1 MDIALETEDGTRL
14 GARLFPPADGV
25 PPKGAVLI
33 VPAMGVVQGFYER
46 FARWLAS
53 EHFLVMT
60 FDFRGVGASKT
71 TPLRAVRADIV
82 TWARHDAKTALAALV
97 DRAGGAP
104 VTWIGHSLGGQ
115 IVPFVPNRR
124 EVSKVITV
132 ATGSGYWREN
142 APPLRRKVWLFW
154 WGAVPIATPL
164 FGYFPGRRLGMVGDL
179 PRGVIAQW
187 RRWCLD
193 REYAVGAEGPEVRK
207 LFADVET
214 PVTAFSFSDDEMM
227 SAQNI
232 ESIHRFFTSAP
243 KKMRRLVPAELGVRR
258 VGHFGFF
265 RPEMEYP
272 LWRAHLAAELAR
284 TAV

>member
-1 MDIALETEDGTRL
+1 
-14 GARLFPPADGV
+14 
-25 PPKGAVLI
+25 
-33 VPAMGVVQGFYER
+33 
-46 FARWLAS
+46 
-53 EHFLVMT
+53 
-60 FDFRGVGASKT
+60 
-71 TPLRAVRADIV
+71 
-82 TWARHDAKTALAALV
+82 
-97 DRAGGAP
+97 
-104 VTWIGHSLGGQ
+104 
-115 IVPFVPNRR
+115 
-124 EVSKVITV
+124 
-132 ATGSGYWREN
+132 
-142 APPLRRKVWLFW
+142 
-154 WGAVPIATPL
+154 
-164 FGYFPGRRLGMVGDL
+164 MVGDL

-193 REYAVGAEGPEVRK
+193 REYAVGAEGPDVRK

-214 PVTAFSFSDDEMM
+214 PVTAYSFSDDEMM